1 MCNRFVTSTTE
12 QLDPVFAR
20 RLVVHTGIRAN
31 DFERESVSRSLHPG
45 ALFAKDYS
53 TGAGGVSSGPMA
65 SQRVERF
72 SGTVVR
78 VTYIIHVCSNR

>member
-53 TGAGGVSSGPMA
+53 TGDGGVVDRVAGPSIKMGL
-65 SQRVERF
+65 S
-72 SGTVVR
+72 TV
-78 VTYIIHVCSNR
+78 SL